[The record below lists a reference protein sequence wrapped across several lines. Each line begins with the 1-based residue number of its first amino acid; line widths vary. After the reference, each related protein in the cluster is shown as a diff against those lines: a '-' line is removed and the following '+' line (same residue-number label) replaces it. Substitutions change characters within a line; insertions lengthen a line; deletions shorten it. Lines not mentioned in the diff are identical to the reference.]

1 MPLSTTLQTI
11 IKKDELSLIQEGLN
25 LYIQNP
31 FTETFCSVGDK
42 WSPNITKEDFLG
54 SDAQNKDYLLALLS
68 RGAYYSRWQEIHGI
82 EKLNTEQINQLGI
95 TAELLS
101 DNFTGFQAN
110 ICRFNNLYILCFAG
124 TNDIVDFYA
133 NIRQGLGYYEPQYF
147 QAVGLTNILY
157 KAVQGNIICTGHSLG
172 GGLAS
177 IAGLASQSPCISFSP
192 AGLAQSTVQKIGMDY
207 YLAKKMADNGLMRFY
222 TVQYDWLDALQN
234 TLPIPPALGNRIK
247 MAYSE
252 QSSWKDWLPHRL
264 LTRSFIAHTMVKI
277 TRMMCKYKPWN
288 NWNAITGEFDKQVD
302 IMLTEFPTIEEQK
315 IINWQE
321 SCKNAIKQGNINEF
335 STLLSMNNKQCNI
348 DSLAMQSVRS
358 VNSQFIKVLLK
369 SSYGKGIQN
378 MKLAQQKSILH
389 IAAQSG
395 QVAQSEILLHSGIM
409 VNVKDSLGNTP
420 LHDALNSHALEVAE
434 LLLSKGADWRMK
446 NNQGDNCRDILSH
459 HMIKETSLTDE
470 GRASR
475 GKIYQMMS

>member
-1 MPLSTTLQTI
+1 
-11 IKKDELSLIQEGLN
+11 
-25 LYIQNP
+25 
-31 FTETFCSVGDK
+31 
-42 WSPNITKEDFLG
+42 
-54 SDAQNKDYLLALLS
+54 
-68 RGAYYSRWQEIHGI
+68 
-82 EKLNTEQINQLGI
+82 
-95 TAELLS
+95 
-101 DNFTGFQAN
+101 
-110 ICRFNNLYILCFAG
+110 
-124 TNDIVDFYA
+124 
-133 NIRQGLGYYEPQYF
+133 
-147 QAVGLTNILY
+147 
-157 KAVQGNIICTGHSLG
+157 
-172 GGLAS
+172 
-177 IAGLASQSPCISFSP
+177 
-192 AGLAQSTVQKIGMDY
+192 
-207 YLAKKMADNGLMRFY
+207 
-222 TVQYDWLDALQN
+222 
-234 TLPIPPALGNRIK
+234 
-247 MAYSE
+247 
-252 QSSWKDWLPHRL
+252 
-264 LTRSFIAHTMVKI
+264 
-277 TRMMCKYKPWN
+277 
-288 NWNAITGEFDKQVD
+288 
-302 IMLTEFPTIEEQK
+302 MLTEFPTVEEQK

-348 DSLAMQSVRS
+348 DSLAMQSARS

-434 LLLSKGADWRMK
+434 LLLSKGADWRME

-475 GKIYQMMS
+475 KKIYQMMN